1 MNPLEFI
8 QNQPGGSVRVL
19 QSSSGDGPCDRLRK
33 WVLHG
38 EGIQEVENTVMRA
51 FAFLSTLPVFI

>member
-1 MNPLEFI
+1 MNPLEFV

-38 EGIQEVENTVMRA
+38 EGIQEGFYMERA
-51 FAFLSTLPVFI
+51 FRKLKTQ